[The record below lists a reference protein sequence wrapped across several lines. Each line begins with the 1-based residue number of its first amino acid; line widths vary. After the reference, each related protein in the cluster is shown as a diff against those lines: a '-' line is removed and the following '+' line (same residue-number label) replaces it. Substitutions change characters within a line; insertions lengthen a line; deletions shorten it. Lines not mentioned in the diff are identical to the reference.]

1 MLSTFLLSDCTDVFY
16 FQIEFVV
23 LDFHCA
29 AYIFRIFIILFEKV
43 TLWLSNDYQW
53 HVILC
58 SDFLSI
64 WTAIIKFG
72 VQSLFL
78 FFSPLKFWHELFYFY
93 LDRSNRF
100 INLCLVIFVY
110 PRSRKYGNP
119 NQNKNGQ
126 SVNHSADVCQQIHC
140 WKMKCE
146 NFGYYSNYFNLELY
160 SIVITSYHL
169 WFLNLPTANFRD
181 STKSSTRKT
190 PLSFLSRVFTL
201 VASRSVSSNT
211 LSEEIVVS
219 VSKYF

>member
-1 MLSTFLLSDCTDVFY
+1 MLSTFLLSDCIDVISKLSLWF
-16 FQIEFVV
+16 
-23 LDFHCA
+23 
-29 AYIFRIFIILFEKV
+29 YIFTVQHTFLHINHYFWKFDFM
-43 TLWLSNDYQW
+43 TLTWFPMTYVSMYR
-53 HVILC
+53 
-58 SDFLSI
+58 LSI
-64 WTAIIKFG
+64 NLNWMAIVRFKF
-72 VQSLFL
+72 QSSFL
-78 FFSPLKFWHELFYFY
+78 FFGPFQFWCELFYFY
-93 LDRSNRF
+93 LDWANGF
-100 INLCLVIFVY
+100 IDLGLVIFVY
-110 PRSRKYGNP
+110 PGSRKYGNP

-146 NFGYYSNYFNLELY
+146 NFGYYSNYLNLELY
-160 SIVITSYHL
+160 SIVITIYHL

-219 VSKYF
+219 VSRYF